1 MKTMKAMKSAKAMKT
16 TKAMKSAKATGYAK
30 LMKAMKK
37 SATATCHAKL
47 MKAID
52 RERSEHEKAPRMYMN
67 AKQFKL
73 MKDMNSKCFKNEK
86 GPTML
91 TEIIMHNEIIEI
103 SYETK
108 WDNMWWA
115 LPADKSAD
123 LMRQFR
129 AIRSGPKLVRVDWN
143 TPEGLKL
150 GQVVFDGEP
159 TSNNDYILDFDHLKL
174 RNMNTHLERNF
185 RIIRMNAM
193 VVT

>member
-52 RERSEHEKAPRMYMN
+52 RERSVHEKAPRMYMN

-73 MKDMNSKCFKNEK
+73 MKDMNSKCFKNEQTN
-86 GPTML
+86 TMV
-91 TEIIMHNEIIEI
+91 TEIIMRTEIIEI
-103 SYETK
+103 SYETN
-108 WDNMWWA
+108 WGNMWWS
-115 LPADKSAD
+115 LPAGESAE
-123 LMRQFR
+123 LMQKFR
-129 AIRSGPKLVRVDWN
+129 AIGSGPKVVRFDWQL
-143 TPEGLKL
+143 PEGSMHW
-150 GQVVFDGEP
+150 QVGPDGEP
-159 TSNNDYILDFDHLKL
+159 TTNTDYIWDLDHLKQ

-193 VVT
+193 LVT

>member
-1 MKTMKAMKSAKAMKT
+1 MKAMKSAKAMKT

-73 MKDMNSKCFKNEK
+73 MKDIFKNEK
-86 GPTML
+86 GPAML
-91 TEIIMHNEIIEI
+91 TEIINLDEIIEI
-103 SYETK
+103 SYETN
-108 WDNMWWA
+108 WGNMWWSLTA
-115 LPADKSAD
+115 GESAD
-123 LMRQFR
+123 LMRQVR
-129 AIRSGPKLVRVDWN
+129 AIGSGPKVVRVRLEDARRF
-143 TPEGLKL
+143 

-159 TSNNDYILDFDHLKL
+159 TWNKDYILDFDHFKL
-174 RNMNTHLERNF
+174 RNTNTHLERNF
-185 RIIRMNAM
+185 RIIRTNAM

>member
-73 MKDMNSKCFKNEK
+73 MKDIFKNEK
-86 GPTML
+86 GPAML
-91 TEIIMHNEIIEI
+91 TEIINLDEIIEI
-103 SYETK
+103 SYETN
-108 WDNMWWA
+108 WGNMWWS
-115 LPADKSAD
+115 LPAGESAD

-129 AIRSGPKLVRVDWN
+129 AIGSGPKVVRVDWK

-159 TSNNDYILDFDHLKL
+159 TTNTDYIWDLDNLKL
-174 RNMNTHLERNF
+174 RNTNTHLERNF

>member
-16 TKAMKSAKATGYAK
+16 KKAMKSAKATGYAK
-30 LMKAMKK
+30 LMKAMKN

-52 RERSEHEKAPRMYMN
+52 RERSVHEKAPRMYMN

-86 GPTML
+86 TNTMV
-91 TEIIMHNEIIEI
+91 TEIIMRTEIIEI
-103 SYETK
+103 SYETN
-108 WDNMWWA
+108 WGNMWWS
-115 LPADKSAD
+115 LPAGESAD
-123 LMRQFR
+123 LMRQVR
-129 AIRSGPKLVRVDWN
+129 AIGSGPKVVRVRLEDARRF
-143 TPEGLKL
+143 

-159 TSNNDYILDFDHLKL
+159 TWNKDYILDFDHFKL
-174 RNMNTHLERNF
+174 RNTNTHLERNF